1 MAKEQLT
8 ILMVDDESAAHPLL
22 KSHLSRVT
30 DCDFEHLYA
39 GSIEEARRILAGRDV
54 DVVFL
59 DYELGPETGISLLRY
74 MRSTGDIR
82 PVIMLTGRGNEYIAA
97 ECTRAGA
104 DEYLCKSES
113 RTDSYVRAL
122 TNARHQYQRRRLE
135 REQAAHNSQLQAI
148 SEQLAEANIQL
159 AQAMR
164 IDPLTG
170 VLNRGAWFESASLED
185 ARSRRHGHRYSV
197 IMLDVDHFK
206 RFNDARGHQAGDSC
220 LKQVAGSL
228 FDACRAIDLV
238 GRYGGEEF
246 VVLATETD
254 LDGAAVLAE
263 RIRQAIENLAIPH
276 PASPTCA
283 HVTASLGVAD
293 GPIETGIEAVV
304 QTADEAL
311 YHAKRTGRNGVRV
324 ARPATADPR
333 T

>member
-8 ILMVDDESAAHPLL
+8 VLMVDDEPAAHPLL
-22 KSHLSRVT
+22 KAHLAR
-30 DCDFEHLYA
+30 CAEYEFEHVYA
-39 GSIEEARRILAGRDV
+39 ESIAEARRILAGRDI

-59 DYELGPETGISLLRY
+59 DYELGDETGISLLRH

-82 PVIMLTGRGNEYIAA
+82 PVIMYTGRGNEYVAA

-104 DEYLCKSES
+104 DEYLCKSEA
-113 RTDSYVRAL
+113 RTESYVRAL
-122 TNARHQYQRRRLE
+122 TDARHQYQRRRLE
-135 REQAAHNSQLQAI
+135 REQAAHNNQLQAV

-170 VLNRGAWFESASLED
+170 VLNRGAWFESATLED
-185 ARSRRHGHRYSV
+185 ARSRRHDHRYAV

-206 RFNDARGHQAGDSC
+206 RFNDSRGHQAGDSC
-220 LKQVAGSL
+220 LKEVAGAL
-228 FDACRAIDLV
+228 FDTCRAIDLV

-246 VVLATETD
+246 VVIATETD
-254 LDGAAVLAE
+254 LEGATVLAE
-263 RIRQAIENLAIPH
+263 RIRQAIESLAISH

-283 HVTASLGVAD
+283 HVTASLGVAV
-293 GPIETGIEAVV
+293 GPVNAGLEAVV

-311 YHAKRTGRNGVRV
+311 YQAKRTGRNGVRV
-324 ARPATADPR
+324 ARSATVQSSA
-333 T
+333 